1 MSTTHRTDHIDLP
14 TTLGVSP
21 RMMRAC
27 ALATL
32 LIPLAAIPGLGIL
45 VMASNVDIP
54 RNHGQQF
61 LDDLAAGGNLAG
73 LAPWLL
79 GAIPLLSMFLWLG
92 AYWRLRTENRP
103 MMQIAVAAGL
113 IAIALQS
120 MVAVAAAVIVGHILP
135 AWAGTTDSVF
145 RAALASDF
153 YVAQWVFD
161 AALAMFDVFLFVAQ
175 VAAAVV
181 MHQTRHRLWT
191 VAAWLGIISGGLN
204 VVGVFTFAAESLN
217 VFATT
222 GFFMGMAWVIAV
234 ALGLFATAR
243 GKGISLEHG
252 IA

>member
-1 MSTTHRTDHIDLP
+1 VSITHRTDHIDLP
-14 TTLGVSP
+14 AAPGVS
-21 RMMRAC
+21 RRTIQFFAF
-27 ALATL
+27 ATL
-32 LIPLAAIPGLGIL
+32 LIPVVAIPGLGIF
-45 VMASNVDIP
+45 VMGSSVDIP

-61 LDDLAAGGNLAG
+61 LDDLAVGNFAG

-92 AYWRLRTENRP
+92 AYWSLRAKNRP

-113 IAIALQS
+113 VSIAIQS

-135 AWAGTTDSVF
+135 AWAGSSDPVF

-153 YVAQWVFD
+153 YVSQWVFD

-181 MHQTRHRLWT
+181 MLQTRRRVWA
-191 VAAWLGIISGGLN
+191 VAAWLGLVSGVLN
-204 VVGVFTFAAESLN
+204 VVGVFTFAADSLN
-217 VFATT
+217 VFATV
-222 GFFMGMAWVIAV
+222 GFFVGMAWVMAV
-234 ALGLFATAR
+234 AVGLFTTAR
-243 GKGISLEHG
+243 DRGASLGDG